1 MTRRHDQMA
10 PRDRDYNDTAL
21 LERSGASRRGRLS
34 ALHNDPEKLHW
45 LFECNR
51 TPSAATCR
59 RFARVSRPTCWPRMM
74 AAAAQRRLD
83 RVFGV
88 VIMAPWQKQSC
99 PSSSTVARQLA
110 RARCGPRLIN
120 RGYQVSFAKKPNRGC
135 CATTTIGGANRVFA
149 ILRLCCG
156 FGSGF
161 LGSDGLSCA
170 NACSPR
176 A

>member
-51 TPSAATCR
+51 TPSAATRR

-74 AAAAQRRLD
+74 AAAAQRLLD

-88 VIMAPWQKQSC
+88 VIMASWQNNSAHPHRPWRASSPGPVADRGLSTAATRCRSQKSQIGV
-99 PSSSTVARQLA
+99 VARPQPLE
-110 RARCGPRLIN
+110 G
-120 RGYQVSFAKKPNRGC
+120 Q
-135 CATTTIGGANRVFA
+135 
-149 ILRLCCG
+149 
-156 FGSGF
+156 SGF
-161 LGSDGLSCA
+161 LRSCVCVA
-170 NACSPR
+170 VSAPASLVR
-176 A
+176 TA